1 MHLCPGPLAFYPT
14 LPLSESALPL
24 SLHASLDDPE
34 SIKMT
39 YDEKTCTLMK
49 LLSVKSKLAAVF

>member
-1 MHLCPGPLAFYPT
+1 MMGFIGLCISALV
-14 LPLSESALPL
+14 LLHSESALPL